1 MTHQWKVSDFIQE
14 MGHLDKLI
22 QRKGGDQLVQR
33 MTMSLCTKLKAAKHW
48 TSQAILE
55 LVDALQGSGL
65 PNDQMKAIQE
75 AIDCIGL
82 NEGSHLRVTMAGQ
95 HIEGFPSYI
104 SKKDW
109 ARLEEAPKNTVHT
122 MSILAMR
129 LRSMGFISMREH
141 TKRQVMSVIL
151 YLLVHKGGDPQPGP
165 ESRKRLSDEF
175 TDVFVKAIPGA
186 MAGLSFYPANPNELG
201 SQWLSQVYGPDD
213 APALFVIGPGWN
225 SKATR
230 PNSNCTKTPF
240 WALLFFCSHC

>member
-1 MTHQWKVSDFIQE
+1 MTHQWKVGDFIQE
-14 MGHLDKLI
+14 MGHLEKLI
-22 QRKGGDQLVQR
+22 QRKGGGQLVQR

-75 AIDCIGL
+75 AVDCIGL

-129 LRSMGFISMREH
+129 LRSMGSSCTSWSTKVVTGKAGRDCQMNSQMSLSRPFQEPWQDCRFLLPTQMSWGANGFPKCMAQMMHLLCLSLVLAGTAKLLGLIAIVQRHPFEH
-141 TKRQVMSVIL
+141 CCLSVLI
-151 YLLVHKGGDPQPGP
+151 V
-165 ESRKRLSDEF
+165 S
-175 TDVFVKAIPGA
+175 
-186 MAGLSFYPANPNELG
+186 
-201 SQWLSQVYGPDD
+201 
-213 APALFVIGPGWN
+213 
-225 SKATR
+225 
-230 PNSNCTKTPF
+230 
-240 WALLFFCSHC
+240 